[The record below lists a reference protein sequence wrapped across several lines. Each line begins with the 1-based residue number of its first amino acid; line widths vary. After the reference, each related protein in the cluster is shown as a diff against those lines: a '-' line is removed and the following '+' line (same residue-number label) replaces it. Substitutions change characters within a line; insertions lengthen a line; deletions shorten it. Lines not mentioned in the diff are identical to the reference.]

1 MPSQF
6 AHELLNANPYA
17 FLDEAG
23 LEERRARAVS
33 LKMGIPASVLDQPGK
48 LDPEAIETVRS
59 ECWPDIRDHHE
70 LHDLLMSLVILP
82 VSMTEQD
89 RAQHWAAFYERLV
102 SDGRANTFQQEA
114 LQCWFA
120 SERQTL
126 VQALWSGSADDK
138 GARDEALRKCVQ
150 GWIQILGPVTAS
162 QFARDLSLDA
172 SSVYQ
177 QFVVLESQG
186 LVMRGT
192 FEYPPAI
199 AEVDIEWC
207 ERRILQRIH
216 KLSIGT
222 RRKQVDPVSPAAFM
236 RWLLGWQ
243 HLAPQTQLTGEEGLL
258 EVLTKLEGF
267 EAPAIEWEKA
277 ILPARVADYD
287 PRWLDRL
294 CLSGAVA
301 WGRVSPHPAFN
312 AVNGDGPRRVIPTN
326 AAPITFYLRDSAAW
340 LNLALKDQGVEAAKL
355 RQALTSNALKTWE
368 LLSEKGACFAED
380 AQRLLG
386 LSSIE
391 TQYALWELAA
401 AGLAAA
407 DGFDQLRAM
416 IDPGR
421 RAQGNL
427 SYRKQRSA
435 AGRWSLFTRNFPN
448 PADALEQARFE
459 DEAVE
464 SAARMLLSRYGVV
477 FRDLVAS
484 ETNIPRWGLLLRM
497 FRRLEDRGEVRG
509 GRFVSGFGG
518 EQFALPHVVD
528 SLRAAN
534 SRQDHHTVMI
544 AGADPMNLI
553 GALVPGERVHA
564 VPGRSFAFSTEEIEK
579 SSLPT
584 PMTSRPVRQRT
595 YAARSTTEKP
605 AYQSRQVGLFGAD

>member
-1 MPSQF
+1 
-6 AHELLNANPYA
+6 
-17 FLDEAG
+17 
-23 LEERRARAVS
+23 
-33 LKMGIPASVLDQPGK
+33 
-48 LDPEAIETVRS
+48 
-59 ECWPDIRDHHE
+59 
-70 LHDLLMSLVILP
+70 MSLVILP
-82 VSMTEQD
+82 VSVTEQD
-89 RAQHWAAFYERLV
+89 RARHWAEFYERLV
-102 SDGRANTFQQEA
+102 RDGRANTFEHEG
-114 LQCWFA
+114 LRCWIA
-120 SERQTL
+120 AERLSL
-126 VQALWSGSADDK
+126 VRALWSESKDDR
-138 GARDEALRKCVQ
+138 ATRDEALKKCVQ
-150 GWIQILGPVTAS
+150 GWLQILGPVTAK

-177 QFVVLESQG
+177 QFVASESQG
-186 LVMRGT
+186 LLIRGT
-192 FEYPPAI
+192 FEHAPAVEE
-199 AEVDIEWC
+199 ADIEWC

-216 KLSIGT
+216 KLTIGV
-222 RRKQVDPVSPAAFM
+222 RRKQVDPVSPGSFM

-243 HLAPQTQLTGEEGLL
+243 HLAPQTQLSGEEGLL

-277 ILPARVADYD
+277 ILPSRIADYD

-312 AVNGDGPRRVIPTN
+312 AASGDGPRRVIPTN

-355 RQALTSNALKTWE
+355 RQALTPNALKTWE
-368 LLSEKGACFAED
+368 FLSEKGACFAED
-380 AQRLLG
+380 LQRLLG

-421 RAQGNL
+421 RTAANP
-427 SYRKQRSA
+427 SYRKQRNA
-435 AGRWSLFTRNFPN
+435 AGRWSLFTKNFQI
-448 PADALEQARFE
+448 PADALEEARFE

-464 SAARMLLSRYGVV
+464 SAAHMLLSRYGVV

-518 EQFALPHVVD
+518 EQFALSHIVD

-534 SRQDHHTVMI
+534 NRQDHHTVAI

-553 GALVPGERVHA
+553 GVLVSGERVHA
-564 VPGRSFAFSTEEIEK
+564 VPGKSFVFSTEEIEK
-579 SSLPT
+579 SSLLT
-584 PMTSRPVRQRT
+584 PMATHPVRQRT
-595 YAARSTTEKP
+595 YPARSTTEKLD
-605 AYQSRQVGLFGAD
+605 YQSRQVPLFGAD